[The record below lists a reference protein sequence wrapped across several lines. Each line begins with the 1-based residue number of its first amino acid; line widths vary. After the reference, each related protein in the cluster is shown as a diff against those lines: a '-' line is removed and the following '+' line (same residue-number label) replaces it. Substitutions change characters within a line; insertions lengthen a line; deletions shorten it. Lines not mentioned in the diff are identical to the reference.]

1 MHVKLPSRSLSLR
14 PVYLPGGAGAG
25 VRPAHSPRVPLGVLS
40 LTLPAFFLR
49 LWGIDWENLWW
60 DEALS
65 VYRAGSTWPE
75 LLTNTIRIQG
85 TATKDLHPPLYFVL
99 LRLWMLGV
107 GQSEFAVRALSS
119 IAGVLLVP
127 LAAVLA
133 ARLIGRQA
141 ALPAA
146 ALAAF
151 SPFAVWYGQEARMYT
166 LVPLFSALSVY
177 LLLRALEERRLR
189 YYVAYLAATAALLYT
204 HYFGLFLLGVHAGC
218 VLLAAW
224 QQARRGLRR
233 SLHTLQA
240 PDRAVPLLVV
250 LVGAP
255 LTPYILW
262 RLTAGHE
269 WGRRLISLPQII
281 WDTWRVHLAGLA
293 AGWHAEALSAAVAG
307 ACVVMMAVLLSMPRR
322 ATISLPVLPSS
333 SRANG
338 RVCDASPAGPDGAA
352 RWDAGPRWDVM
363 AIYLLVPV
371 IAIFL
376 LSLIKPLFGHVRY
389 MSIVSPALYSALGGA
404 LATSRRGGVLL
415 AGLAGLVMLYGNA
428 AQRLDP
434 SLRREAYAAAVQFV
448 ERHSQ
453 PGDAVVFYANGS
465 EPAFLYYYNKC
476 RRGLLWYS
484 LPRPEH
490 DRTDPRLI
498 GEELAP
504 IAQAHPRIWLVAL
517 GPEMADPRGLIVEWL
532 ETYAVRSL
540 SAAFWGGG
548 FGRALQVAR
557 YETRPVYGT
566 ALAGITEPGGASAR
580 TWPGAQLVQAA
591 GLNVNLGNV
600 LRLHQAILIVDT
612 SAGSATA
619 TYYWEVLRPTANE
632 LVVSTRI
639 VDSEGHM
646 WAQRDS
652 PPLNGNALASQWKA
666 GTFVRDVHDLTLED
680 GMPPGRYHLV
690 LEVYALPAQ
699 RGLEIINEQGVGSGT
714 LVRLGEFTT
723 TVPVPAALPRL
734 LPVRMGEVDLLE
746 AGLGTGSARPGERLR
761 VQGLV
766 LFTGPGTAGGTG
778 RTEAPPSA
786 LRARLVD
793 AQGHPVRETTLPLA
807 LPVRE
812 RTSGDF
818 GRDVVLGWKLDLLL
832 PAGLPGGRYRAQVAF
847 DTPGARTAAVHWERL
862 LRPSTWRPLAPG
874 EGDSADAL
882 APHWPR
888 PAGRPVGGGWVEV
901 GEVLVQGR
909 TPDLHPPR
917 PQHVVSV
924 RVGEAIQLVGYDVS
938 TTSMRPGETL
948 HLTLYWRCT
957 AAMETSYTV
966 FTHLLDPSGRLR
978 GQHDDI
984 PHRGEL
990 PTTSWVAGEYIADRY
1005 ELQLAADA
1013 PPGAYW
1019 LEVGMYDART
1029 LVRLPLYADGA
1040 RLQDDRVLLAR
1051 IMVQPA
1057 ASVQ

>member
-1 MHVKLPSRSLSLR
+1 
-14 PVYLPGGAGAG
+14 
-25 VRPAHSPRVPLGVLS
+25 VLA
-40 LTLPAFFLR
+40 LTLAAFLLR
-49 LWGIDWENLWW
+49 LWGIDGENLWW

-75 LLTNTIRIQG
+75 LVTNTIRIQG
-85 TATKDLHPPLYFVL
+85 TETKDLHPPLYFVL
-99 LRLWMLGV
+99 LRLWMLGA
-107 GQSEFAVRALSS
+107 GQSEFAVRALSCV
-119 IAGVLLVP
+119 AGVLLVP

-133 ARLIGRQA
+133 ARLMGRRA

-166 LVPLFSALSVY
+166 LVPLLSALSVY
-177 LLLRALEERRLR
+177 LLLRALQERRLR
-189 YYVAYLAATAALLYT
+189 FYVAYLAATVALLYT

-218 VLLAAW
+218 GLLAAR
-224 QQARRGLRR
+224 QQACRGLRW
-233 SLHTLQA
+233 SLHALRA

-293 AGWHAEALSAAVAG
+293 GGWHAEVLSAAVAG
-307 ACVVMMAVLLSMPRR
+307 ACVVMAVLLHMQRR
-322 ATISLPVLPSS
+322 ATIPLPVLPSS
-333 SRANG
+333 SMANG
-338 RVCDASPAGPDGAA
+338 HGRDAGPAAGPDGAA
-352 RWDAGPRWDVM
+352 RRDARPRWDVL

-371 IAIFL
+371 VAIFL

-389 MSIVSPALYSALGGA
+389 MSIVSPAVYSALGGVIA
-404 LATSRRGGVLL
+404 SSRRSGVLL
-415 AGLAGLVMLYGNA
+415 AVLAGLVMLYGNA

-434 SLRREAYAAAVQFV
+434 SLRRETYAAAVQFV

-465 EPAFLYYYNKC
+465 EPAFLYHA
-476 RRGLLWYS
+476 RRGLPWYS

-504 IAQAHPRIWLVAL
+504 IAQAHPRIWLVTL
-517 GPEMADPRGLIVEWL
+517 GAEIADPRGLIVTWL
-532 ETYAVRSL
+532 ETHAVRSL
-540 SAAFWGGG
+540 SASFWGGG

-566 ALAGITEPGGASAR
+566 ALAEIAGPGGGSAR

-600 LRLHQAILIVDT
+600 LRLHQAIFRVDT

-619 TYYWEVLRPTANE
+619 TYYWEVLRPPANE

-652 PPLNGNALASQWKA
+652 PPLNGNALASQWQA
-666 GTFVRDVHDLTLED
+666 GTFVRDVHDLTLEE
-680 GMPPGRYHLV
+680 GMPPGRYHFV
-690 LEVYALPAQ
+690 LEVYALPAR

-714 LVRLGEFTT
+714 LVRLGEFMT
-723 TVPVPAALPRL
+723 TVPVPAVSPWL
-734 LPVRMGEVDLLE
+734 LPVRMGSVDLLE
-746 AGLGTGSARPGERLR
+746 ASLGTGSARPGERLR

-766 LFTGPGTAGGTG
+766 QFTGQGTAGGTG
-778 RTEAPPSA
+778 RTGAPPPA

-793 AQGHPVRETTLPLA
+793 AQGHLVRETTLPLA
-807 LPVRE
+807 LPDGE
-812 RTSGDF
+812 RTSGNF
-818 GRDVVLGWKLDLLL
+818 GRDVALGWKLDLLL
-832 PAGLPGGRYRAQVAF
+832 PAGLPGGHYRAQVAF
-847 DTPGARTAAVHWERL
+847 DMPGARTAAVRWERL
-862 LRPSTWRPLAPG
+862 LRPSTWRPVAPG
-874 EGDSADAL
+874 EGDPAAAL
-882 APHWPR
+882 PPRWPR

-917 PQHVVSV
+917 PQQVVSV

-938 TTSMRPGETL
+938 TTNMSPGETL
-948 HLTLYWRCT
+948 YLTLYWRCT

-1040 RLQDDRVLLAR
+1040 RLQDDRVLLTR
-1051 IMVQPA
+1051 IVVQPVA
-1057 ASVQ
+1057 PVH